1 MTTPFNHQDIVKAFR
16 RATNGISGSA
26 ERWAAR
32 LRTGLSDEQLAE
44 ALEYEIGQITE
55 EFYGDIGIAAEGH
68 GLKIWVGEFPN
79 RHKDKPLFQGA
90 ATVRMAREVYGI
102 AKPAFQP
109 QMGLFEAVS
118 A

>member
-1 MTTPFNHQDIVKAFR
+1 MSANQDIAKAFR

-32 LRTGLSDEQLAE
+32 IRTGLSDEQLAE
-44 ALEYEIGQITE
+44 ALEFEIGQITE
-55 EFYGDIGIAAEGH
+55 EYYGEIGIAAEGH
-68 GLKIWVGEFPN
+68 GLKIWVGEFPS
-79 RHKDKPLFQGA
+79 RHKDKPTFQGA

-102 AKPAFQP
+102 AKPAVQP
-109 QMGLFEAVS
+109 QMDLFAAVT